1 VVFPQ
6 QRLWGRLVSEN
17 GKRIKGFNSLPE
29 KYIMDGFAKRAS
41 ALRPHSTFLML
52 FKVEQMVALDRLI
65 FTSPDYV
72 KREPTLYSGY
82 VSSISQYHKPNKELT
97 KFPRLIPTLKTDA
110 NPVEV
115 DDLIFRGKHSIYRS
129 SI

>member
-1 VVFPQ
+1 
-6 QRLWGRLVSEN
+6 VSEN